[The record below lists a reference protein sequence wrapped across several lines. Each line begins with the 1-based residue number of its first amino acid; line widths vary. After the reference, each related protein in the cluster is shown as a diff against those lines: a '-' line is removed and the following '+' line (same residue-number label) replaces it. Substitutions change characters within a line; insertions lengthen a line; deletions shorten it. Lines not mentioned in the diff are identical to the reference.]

1 MFCPQCGAENS
12 LEQKYCRR
20 CGLQLAASRISLQGG
35 VGSVLTRHRQ
45 GEVLF
50 ASGGGTLVIFV
61 LAALANIFLNGGA
74 WNYAVLI
81 NLFLGLLIAVPLMA
95 TGFVHMRRAGRTLHP
110 KDEPGQLVGVQSDEA
125 RTLISST
132 YSTDPL
138 PPPMRTPDSVTEET
152 TLSLRAPK
160 HGNG

>member
-1 MFCPQCGAENS
+1 MFCPQCGSENG

-35 VGSVLTRHRQ
+35 VGNALKKHKQ

-50 ASGGGTLVIFV
+50 AGGGGTLVIFI
-61 LAALANIFLNGGA
+61 LAALANIFLGSGP
-74 WNYAVLI
+74 YPVLI
-81 NLFLGLLIAVPLMA
+81 NLLVGLVIAVPLMA
-95 TGFVHMRRAGRTLHP
+95 AGFVHMRRAGRTLNP
-110 KDEPGQLVGVQSDEA
+110 KDEPGQLAGDQSDET
-125 RTLISST
+125 RILTSSA

-138 PPPMRTPDSVTEET
+138 LPPTRTLDSVTEET
-152 TLSLRAPK
+152 TLRLRAPK

>member
-1 MFCPQCGAENS
+1 
-12 LEQKYCRR
+12 
-20 CGLQLAASRISLQGG
+20 
-35 VGSVLTRHRQ
+35 
-45 GEVLF
+45 
-50 ASGGGTLVIFV
+50 
-61 LAALANIFLNGGA
+61 
-74 WNYAVLI
+74 
-81 NLFLGLLIAVPLMA
+81 MA

-125 RTLISST
+125 RILISSA

-152 TLSLRAPK
+152 TLKLRAPK